1 MLVEM
6 NPFFSIYIHIP
17 FCRRLCD
24 YCHFYR
30 IPLPRETPEI
40 EGRYLAALLAEA
52 RWWADQAGAAG
63 RVPRTVYF
71 GGGDP
76 ALFSPGFYRE
86 LLAGLDRSFPLA
98 AASEVSAEAGGDAEP
113 ERVAGLVR
121 AGIGRLSLGAVS
133 FERESLTAL
142 GRRQDPGRTAEAAA
156 AARSEGVRSLGLDL
170 VYAFEGQTMPSLSRD
185 LGAALRLAPEHISL
199 YALQARDG
207 PGTGRGPREAEGD
220 LMAAQYREA
229 RRLLLACGHRQYEI
243 SNFALPGHECLH
255 KLNYWADGDY
265 LGLGPG
271 AHGSLTVEGTRTRYG
286 NREDLEAYL
295 ADPGGGREVKGV
307 EKGAERAGEA
317 LMLALRTT
325 AGADLDAF
333 RARYGVDPLRRW
345 GAVLREFSRAGLVR
359 LSSRRLRLSTRGML
373 LSNELF
379 QRII

>member
-1 MLVEM
+1 M
-6 NPFFSIYIHIP
+6 NPFFSIYIHVP

-24 YCHFYR
+24 YCSFYR

-52 RWWADQAGAAG
+52 RRRAGQPGAAG
-63 RVPRTVYF
+63 RMPRTVYF

-76 ALFSPGFYRE
+76 ALFSGGFYRE
-86 LLAGLDRSFPLA
+86 LLAGLDRLFPLVA
-98 AASEVSAEAGGDAEP
+98 AAEVSAEAGGDAEP

-133 FERESLTAL
+133 FESASLTAL
-142 GRRQDPGRTAEAAA
+142 GRRQDPGRTAEAVA

-170 VYAFEGQTMPSLSRD
+170 VYAFEGQTMASLSRD
-185 LGAALRLAPEHISL
+185 LGATLRLAPEHVSL
-199 YALQARDG
+199 YALQEHPD
-207 PGTGRGPREAEGD
+207 RGPREAEGD
-220 LMAAQYREA
+220 LMAAQYREM
-229 RRLLLACGHRQYEI
+229 RRVLLACGYRQYEI

-255 KLNYWADGDY
+255 NLNYWADGDY

-271 AHGSLTVEGTRTRYG
+271 AHGSLTVEGARTRTG

-295 ADPGGGREVKGV
+295 ADPAGMQEVKGV

-345 GAVLREFSRAGLVR
+345 GKVLRDFSRLGLVR
-359 LSSRRLRLSTRGML
+359 LSSRRLRLTTRGML

-379 QRII
+379 ARLI